1 MASDLG
7 LKLKKIYHD
16 TYDFINEKWVITH
29 DEETAPRLQRFAH
42 FWLLVFKSFA
52 KNKGPLRATA
62 LAYTTLLGLV
72 PVLAVG
78 FGIAASLLQQQ
89 DETARTKIF
98 QQVIDAAVPQLKTL
112 TAENKTAAAE
122 KKDALADNPRDQ
134 IVKYL
139 NTFITNAQSKTLG
152 ISGIIG
158 FIVVAVML
166 LSTIE
171 DTFNDIWGVARGR
184 SWFRRFVQY
193 WTTISFG
200 PVVLAL
206 IITVLSKY
214 TFRGL
219 QPTNLFLADMA
230 KWIIS
235 FLVVSFAFGLFYKL
249 MPNTEVQWRAALFA
263 GAVGGAL
270 WLAMNGL
277 SRYQGSKVIQMSK
290 IYGTL
295 SLIPIFLLGL
305 YFSWLILLFGGQ
317 VAYALQNR
325 KMYLQERKAES
336 VNQRGREYVALRM
349 MTYIAQRFDH
359 GQRPATVLELG
370 TMLGVP
376 SRLIGRVLQPLLQ
389 AGLVLEVTTGSEASY
404 APARPLENITCHD
417 VLVAMRVVGGQELL
431 TREDP
436 TRSHVNAE
444 FERIN
449 DAEKQVACSTSL
461 RQLIDRIP
469 YVEAHHNPAVVEE
482 IYKQASIAS

>member
-29 DEETAPRLQRFAH
+29 DEESAPRLQRFAH

-78 FGIAASLLQQQ
+78 FSIATSLLQHQ
-89 DETARTKIF
+89 DEAARTKIF

-112 TAENKTAAAE
+112 TAENGRPLAE
-122 KKDALADNPRDQ
+122 NPRDQ
-134 IVKYL
+134 IAKYL
-139 NTFITNAQSKTLG
+139 NSFIDNAQSKTLG
-152 ISGIIG
+152 ISGILG
-158 FIVVAVML
+158 FVVVAVLL

-171 DTFNDIWGVARGR
+171 DTFNDIWGVTRGR

-193 WTTISFG
+193 WTTISLG
-200 PVVLAL
+200 PVVLAV
-206 IITVLSKY
+206 IITFLSKY

-219 QPTNLFLADMA
+219 EPTTPIMADIA

-235 FLVVSFAFGLFYKL
+235 FIVVSVAFGLFYKL

-270 WLAMNGL
+270 WLLMNAL
-277 SRYQGSKVIQMSK
+277 SRYQGSKVIEMSK

-305 YFSWLILLFGGQ
+305 YFSWLILLFGAQ
-317 VAYALQNR
+317 VSYALQNR

-389 AGLVLEVTTGSEASY
+389 AGLVLEVTSGNEASY
-404 APARPLENITCHD
+404 APARPLESITCHD
-417 VLVAMRVVGGQELL
+417 VLVAMRIVGGQELL
-431 TREDP
+431 TRDEP
-436 TRSHVNAE
+436 TRSLVNAE

-449 DAEKQVACSTSL
+449 NAEKQAACATTL

-482 IYKQASIAS
+482 IYKQAGIAS